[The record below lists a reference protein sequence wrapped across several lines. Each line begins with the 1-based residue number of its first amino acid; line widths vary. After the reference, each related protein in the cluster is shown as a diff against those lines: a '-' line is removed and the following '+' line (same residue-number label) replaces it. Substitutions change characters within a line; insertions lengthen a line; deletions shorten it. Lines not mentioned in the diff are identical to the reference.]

1 MDDVLHE
8 LRPVGLQ
15 PLPFLCAADALVS
28 DTLAAE
34 LICTKLGLHIREASA
49 GRERNEEHP
58 ALVAELDA
66 ADLAVH
72 VILHGIHSCPVDIPP
87 EPHNILVRVAPS
99 SDQRLKL
106 VFRKAHLQGSHRF
119 ESSDRAAI
127 AEGEFSDFAFLP
139 QVAVHA
145 VFFNRNLEHL
155 RCGSAV
161 DVAAFFKDLLTP
173 DFTGKPRQYSGLDC
187 REIGDDEL
195 VSRLRHKGG
204 ADQLRERIRHIF
216 VEKLHAVK
224 VAAADKPTSLC
235 QIRKMVLGQ
244 VLHLDNASGPT
255 TGPVGTVEL
264 KHSTSTTIGADCLF
278 HRLIL
283 LDGRFGQLL
292 PEKENLLELCR
303 SGFEHFSD
311 FLLSKGIHLQ
321 PVVRK
326 PLLHLL
332 YGVGVIQGGQFLHS
346 SSELCTGAGVH
357 SYGLMHQLHIEGDTS
372 VVNFLIEVILLPDH
386 FRHRKLGELFLN
398 GHLDLD
404 ITDVV
409 PFEGSPLVR
418 SVFRQVA
425 GSTTIGLCRRT
436 GLAEILDELFAFGQ
450 FLLSEAQNG
459 TDTFQRKG

>member
-8 LRPVGLQ
+8 LRSVGLQ
-15 PLPFLCAADALVS
+15 PLPFLCAADTLVG

-34 LICTKLGLHIREASA
+34 LICTELGLHIREASA

-87 EPHNILVRVAPS
+87 EPHNVLVRVAPS

-145 VFFNRNLEHL
+145 VLFNRNLEHL

-173 DFTGKPRQYSGLDC
+173 DFTGKPRQHSGLDC
-187 REIGDDEL
+187 REVGDDEL

-204 ADQLRERIRHIF
+204 ADQLGERIRHIF
-216 VEKLHAVK
+216 VEKFHAFK

-235 QIRKMVLGQ
+235 QIRKMVLG
-244 VLHLDNASGPT
+244 
-255 TGPVGTVEL
+255 
-264 KHSTSTTIGADCLF
+264 
-278 HRLIL
+278 
-283 LDGRFGQLL
+283 
-292 PEKENLLELCR
+292 
-303 SGFEHFSD
+303 
-311 FLLSKGIHLQ
+311 
-321 PVVRK
+321 
-326 PLLHLL
+326 
-332 YGVGVIQGGQFLHS
+332 
-346 SSELCTGAGVH
+346 
-357 SYGLMHQLHIEGDTS
+357 
-372 VVNFLIEVILLPDH
+372 
-386 FRHRKLGELFLN
+386 
-398 GHLDLD
+398 
-404 ITDVV
+404 
-409 PFEGSPLVR
+409 
-418 SVFRQVA
+418 
-425 GSTTIGLCRRT
+425 
-436 GLAEILDELFAFGQ
+436 
-450 FLLSEAQNG
+450 
-459 TDTFQRKG
+459 